1 MDWSNIINQLFEVC
15 LIPMLGMLTACA
27 VKFIKAKMEE
37 ARSKTDSELADKYLS
52 MLETTVIDCIKA
64 TNQTYVNALKEKDAF
79 DADAQKEALSRTTEA
94 VFTVLSDGAKEC
106 LRGAV
111 GDLDTLVKEK
121 IEANIDAVK

>member
-15 LIPMLGMLTACA
+15 LIPMLGMLTAYA
-27 VKFIKAKMEE
+27 VKLIKAKMEE

-79 DADAQKEALSRTTEA
+79 DANAQKEALTRTTEA
-94 VFTVLSDGAKEC
+94 VFTVLSDEAKEC
-106 LRGAV
+106 LRSAV
-111 GDLDTLVKEK
+111 GDLEVLVNEK
-121 IEANIDAVK
+121 IEANISSVK